1 MTSASLSF
9 LLNLTQ
15 FLKKKREVGGGIGM
29 GNTCK
34 SMADSHHVWKKSL
47 QYCKVISL
55 QLIKIHEKKNS
66 NSFLVLLV
74 HNCFLVGCKPVLYTA
89 VVPQKLCSILLA
101 GATADHIL
109 FLNLILSVA
118 LPTVSPS

>member
-1 MTSASLSF
+1 
-9 LLNLTQ
+9 
-15 FLKKKREVGGGIGM
+15 M

-34 SMADSHHVWKKSL
+34 SMADSRHVWKKSL

-55 QLIKIHEKKNS
+55 QLIKIHEKKKNS

-89 VVPQKLCSILLA
+89 VVPPKLCSILLA
-101 GATADHIL
+101 GATAEHIL
-109 FLNLILSVA
+109 FLKLILSVA